1 MHRYKLNHVFQ
12 YAQNIAVHEMP
23 CGGTRGSQSVRVH
36 FPYPYCR
43 QAICVTQTQSTAK
56 TSLSVHVNDFV
67 I

>member
-56 TSLSVHVNDFV
+56 T
-67 I
+67 